1 MTSFR
6 LLDKIVSFVGD
17 HIYSLMGWTIAIV
30 AFVLIPFRRS
40 AAEARSWLLV
50 FFALPWIALIVYW
63 LIGRPRY
70 GKKRRERLKFLPAI
84 LERIA
89 DQTGIDR
96 SSLAPQLSDD
106 NAAVAKLVK
115 GLGKFPALT
124 GNNIE
129 LLSSYD
135 AVYER
140 IIDDIDLA
148 QNHVHLQFYIFAND
162 AVGDL
167 IMAALERASLRG
179 VSCRILI
186 DALGSFGSNQQIK
199 RRLRKSGVDVRDV
212 LPLRRRWNSSR
223 LDLRNHRKIVVVD
236 GVFGYTGSQN
246 LWDPTAHSRRPNRE
260 LFVRLSGPSV
270 SCLQAVF
277 VTDWYLETLE
287 ELIDEHIFPQ
297 PVVKPGVAAQI
308 LPTGPDF
315 PDGGVDLVFVQAM
328 YNAAKQVV
336 IVTPYF
342 IPNDALLAA
351 IKSAVIAGVRVCLI
365 TTQRSDHLLV
375 GLAQRSYYTE
385 LLSVGVEIYLY
396 GPGFLHA
403 KHFRIDHEV
412 CVIGSSNVDLRS
424 FELNAEV
431 DLICFNERVTF
442 ELQQLENSYLTQ
454 SVPLN
459 LDDWNKRPLVMKIL
473 QNSARLVGDLI

>member
-1 MTSFR
+1 
-6 LLDKIVSFVGD
+6 
-17 HIYSLMGWTIAIV
+17 
-30 AFVLIPFRRS
+30 
-40 AAEARSWLLV
+40 
-50 FFALPWIALIVYW
+50 
-63 LIGRPRY
+63 
-70 GKKRRERLKFLPAI
+70 
-84 LERIA
+84 
-89 DQTGIDR
+89 
-96 SSLAPQLSDD
+96 
-106 NAAVAKLVK
+106 
-115 GLGKFPALT
+115 
-124 GNNIE
+124 
-129 LLSSYD
+129 
-135 AVYER
+135 
-140 IIDDIDLA
+140 
-148 QNHVHLQFYIFAND
+148 
-162 AVGDL
+162 
-167 IMAALERASLRG
+167 MAALERASLRG

-297 PVVKPGVAAQI
+297 PVVKAGVAAQI